1 MTLPRISIIIPS
13 YNQGVYLEQ
22 AICSVLEQDYPDLEL
37 LVVDGGSADN
47 SLEILRKYENR
58 LAWWVSEPDRGQSQ
72 AINKGFARATGDII
86 TFLSSDDLYLPGA
99 LADVAA
105 QYRQNPQAGAI
116 IGAFS
121 FWDAGQ
127 PAPGAPILPFL
138 KIPAP
143 CDLTLGPPA
152 VYRLHQAATFYTRV
166 ALDSVGRNVREDLR
180 YVMDRELL
188 YRICRRFPLALSA
201 VPYGAFRRHPESKSV
216 AEILPFA
223 REFAQIYRE
232 ALTGEPVYER
242 QRHKMANYRLA
253 RGYVKYANAVR
264 SPLRRFGFLLMA
276 VGINPSLIFS
286 TSYWSFY
293 FKQKGEPHVS

>member
-1 MTLPRISIIIPS
+1 MNFPRISIVIPS
-13 YNQGVYLEQ
+13 YNQGAYLEQ
-22 AICSVLEQDYPDLEL
+22 AIRSVLEQDYPNLEL
-37 LVVDGGSADN
+37 LVVDGASVDN

-72 AINKGFARATGDII
+72 AINKGFARATGEII
-86 TFLSSDDLYLPGA
+86 TFLGSDDLYLPGA

-105 QYRQNPQAGAI
+105 QYRQNPQARAI

-138 KIPAP
+138 NIPSP

-166 ALDSVGRNVREDLR
+166 ALDAVGRSVREDLR

-188 YRICRRFPLALSA
+188 YRVCRCCPLVLSNR
-201 VPYGAFRRHPESKSV
+201 PYGVFRRHPESKSV

-232 ALTGEPVYER
+232 ALTGDQAQDR
-242 QRHKMANYRLA
+242 LRRKMANHRLA
-253 RGYVKYANAVR
+253 RGYVKYANAMKN
-264 SPLRRFGFLLMA
+264 PARRFSALLLA
-276 VGINPSLIFS
+276 AWHTPSLVIS
-286 TSYWSFY
+286 ASYWSSF
-293 FKQKGEPHVS
+293 FKPKR